1 MIPEEVHEDSRN
13 IIEEAPSNEEYDKQD
28 SHYKNVA
35 DAVPQNVILE
45 ENHEKNISNEVENI
59 NGQVHNDYNQ
69 FNNDILDQLEE
80 NRNVYDNTQENEQ
93 NVVLEVTDNRL
104 EVVVETTNTAE
115 VVEADAKKK
124 KSKKVKKKNVESK
137 QNAEPE
143 DGSKAQENVPEE
155 PKKVAQDDQKIDV
168 EKLTSDKANLVF
180 KNVKSPEYAH
190 TIARVLETLGNL
202 KGNLNVYVY
211 VSDDQ
216 NAEAPAINIANKIR
230 DLLDSLPNE
239 NTNND
244 QDNNLNNQVEQI
256 QD

>member
-45 ENHEKNISNEVENI
+45 ENHEKNISIEAENI
-59 NGQVHNDYNQ
+59 NGHVHNDYNQ
-69 FNNDILDQLEE
+69 YNEDILDQLEQ
-80 NRNVYDNTQENEQ
+80 NVYDNTQENEQ

-143 DGSKAQENVPEE
+143 DGPKAQENVPEE
-155 PKKVAQDDQKIDV
+155 PKKVAQDDQKVDV

-211 VSDDQ
+211 VSDEQ

-239 NTNND
+239 NTNNC
-244 QDNNLNNQVEQI
+244 QDNNLNNQVEQN

>member
-45 ENHEKNISNEVENI
+45 ENHEQNISNEVENI
-59 NGQVHNDYNQ
+59 NGQAHNDYNQ
-69 FNNDILDQLEE
+69 YNDDILDQLEQ
-80 NRNVYDNTQENEQ
+80 NVYD
-93 NVVLEVTDNRL
+93 TDNHL

-137 QNAEPE
+137 QNVEPE

-155 PKKVAQDDQKIDV
+155 PKKVAQDDQKVDV

-211 VSDDQ
+211 VSDEQ

-239 NTNND
+239 NTNNG
-244 QDNNLNNQVEQI
+244 QDINLNNQIEQN